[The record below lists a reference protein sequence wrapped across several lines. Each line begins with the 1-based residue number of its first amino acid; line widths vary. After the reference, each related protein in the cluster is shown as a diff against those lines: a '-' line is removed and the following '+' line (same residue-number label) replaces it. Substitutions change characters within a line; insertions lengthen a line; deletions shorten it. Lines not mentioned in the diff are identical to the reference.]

1 MRIRWLY
8 VLGGGFLAEL
18 LMAAVALPLNISP
31 ATRPILLYTIVPL
44 CLAAT
49 FGFGAWVASKA
60 SGKYVLHGVLVG
72 VVAAILY
79 LPAFMQDQPLIYMIA
94 NGLKL
99 VGGAAGGLLIA
110 SRRRAPRALA

>member
-18 LMAAVALPLNISP
+18 LMAAVALPFNISP
-31 ATRPILLYTIVPL
+31 ATRPVLLYIVVPL

-49 FGFGAWVASKA
+49 FAFGAWVASKA
-60 SGKYVLHGVLVG
+60 TGKYVLHGVLVG
-72 VVAAILY
+72 AVAAILY
-79 LPAFMQDQPLIYMIA
+79 LPAFMQDQPLIYVIA

-110 SRRRAPRALA
+110 SRRRSLGAAA